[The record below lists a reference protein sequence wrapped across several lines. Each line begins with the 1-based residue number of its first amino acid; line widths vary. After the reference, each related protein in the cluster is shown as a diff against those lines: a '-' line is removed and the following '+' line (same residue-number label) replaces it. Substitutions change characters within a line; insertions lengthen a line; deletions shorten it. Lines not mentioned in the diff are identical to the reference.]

1 MGQLMNDDFVKVVRT
16 AVHEGLQLD
25 QIAELA
31 TGLAASGNRL
41 DLRYAD
47 TADIASTGGPT
58 SLSTLLCPPMLVATG
73 WYVPK
78 LGVPGRPAG
87 GVDVLGTIPGY
98 RTALDAAAA
107 ERVLAACSYVHVD
120 AGATFAPADAALFR
134 YRQQVGA
141 QAVPDLAIA
150 SLLSK
155 KIAMGV
161 KRVGLEVRVAG
172 HGNFGSDFAEARQA
186 SRKFCEVARVLGMEP
201 VCLLTDANRPFQPF
215 VGRGEALL
223 ALKLVLDGDEND
235 WLAEHVQACIS
246 MVSAVGGPA
255 EFDRRAMS
263 EAAIR
268 NIEAQGRAEH
278 AFREYAD
285 EIAVRHN
292 RPLLADT
299 TGHVRYDL
307 HKLRTAVMQAQG
319 TSPGYADDAGLIL
332 RVRPDDRVE
341 PGEEL
346 LSIRCPEAAWRTFEA
361 ALRSAITIDATPTGS
376 PPVAMECVNV

>member
-1 MGQLMNDDFVKVVRT
+1 MHRFEKVVRT
-16 AVHEGLQLD
+16 AVVDGLNLE

-31 TGLAASGNRL
+31 LQLAASGSQLNL
-41 DLRYAD
+41 GDAT

-73 WYVPK
+73 WLVPK

-87 GVDVLGTIPGY
+87 GIDVLGTIPGY

-107 ERVLAACSYVHVD
+107 GRLLANCNYVHVD
-120 AGATFAPADAALFR
+120 AGGTFAPADAALFR

-155 KIAMGV
+155 KVAMGV
-161 KRVGLEVRVAG
+161 KRVGLEVRVAS
-172 HGNFGSDFAEARQA
+172 HGNFGSDFSEARQA
-186 SRKFCEVARVLGMEP
+186 SRKFCEVARILRMEP
-201 VCLLTDANRPFQPF
+201 VCLLTDASRPFQPF

-223 ALKLVLDGDEND
+223 ALKLVLDGDENA
-235 WLAEHVQACIS
+235 WLAEHVEACAS

-255 EFDRRAMS
+255 EFDRRGMS
-263 EAAIR
+263 KAAIR
-268 NIEAQGRAEH
+268 NIEAQGGTEH
-278 AFREYAD
+278 AFRKYAD
-285 EIAVRHN
+285 EIAVCHN
-292 RPLLADT
+292 RPLVADT

-307 HKLRTAVMQAQG
+307 DKIRTAVMQAQG
-319 TSPGYADDAGLIL
+319 TSPGYPDDAGLFL
-332 RVRPDDRVE
+332 RARPGDRVE

-346 LSIRCPEAAWRTFEA
+346 LSIRCPEATRRTFEA

>member
-1 MGQLMNDDFVKVVRT
+1 MNDDFVEVVRT

-25 QIAELA
+25 CIAELA
-31 TGLAASGNRL
+31 IRLAASGSRL
-41 DLRYAD
+41 DLGLAD

-73 WYVPK
+73 WHVPK

-98 RTALDAAAA
+98 RTTLDAAAA
-107 ERVLAACSYVHVD
+107 ERVLAMCNYVHVD

-155 KIAMGV
+155 KISMGV

-186 SRKFCEVARVLGMEP
+186 SRKFCNVARMLGMEAI
-201 VCLLTDANRPFQPF
+201 CLLTDASRPFQPF

-235 WLAEHVQACIS
+235 WLAEHVEACTS
-246 MVSAVGGPA
+246 MVSAVGGKA

-263 EAAIR
+263 DAAIR
-268 NIEAQGRAEH
+268 NIEAQGGSER

-292 RPLLADT
+292 RPLVADT

-307 HKLRTAVMQAQG
+307 HKLRTAVMQGQG

-332 RVRPDDRVE
+332 RVRPGDRVE

-346 LSIRCPEAAWRTFEA
+346 LSIRCPEAARRTFEA
-361 ALRSAITIDATPTGS
+361 ALRSAITIDATPAGS
-376 PPVAMECVNV
+376 PPVAMECVHV

>member
-1 MGQLMNDDFVKVVRT
+1 MHRFEKVVRT
-16 AVHEGLQLD
+16 AALKGLQLE

-31 TGLAASGNRL
+31 LELAASGGQLNL
-41 DLRYAD
+41 GDAA

-73 WYVPK
+73 WQVPK

-87 GVDVLGTIPGY
+87 GIDVLGTIPGY
-98 RTALDAAAA
+98 STTLDAAAA
-107 ERVLAACSYVHVD
+107 GRVLANCNYVHVD
-120 AGATFAPADAALFR
+120 AGAAFAPADAELFR
-134 YRQQVGA
+134 YRQRVGA

-155 KIAMGV
+155 KVAMGV

-201 VCLLTDANRPFQPF
+201 VCLLTDASRPFQPF

-223 ALKLVLDGDEND
+223 ALKLVLDGDENA
-235 WLAEHVQACIS
+235 WLAEHVETCAS

-263 EAAIR
+263 KAAIR
-268 NIEAQGRAEH
+268 NIEAQKSTVIDRLEH
-278 AFREYAD
+278 
-285 EIAVRHN
+285 
-292 RPLLADT
+292 
-299 TGHVRYDL
+299 
-307 HKLRTAVMQAQG
+307 
-319 TSPGYADDAGLIL
+319 
-332 RVRPDDRVE
+332 
-341 PGEEL
+341 
-346 LSIRCPEAAWRTFEA
+346 
-361 ALRSAITIDATPTGS
+361 
-376 PPVAMECVNV
+376 